1 MFDESIA
8 TNHLNLI
15 YCQRNIIF
23 ELFGESLALPMA
35 VLFISALALALA
47 FEVVNGFHDT
57 ANADVRSLTP
67 THFRP
72 LLQWF
77 GLDSGISSACSC
89 PPVPSRSA
97 S

>member
-35 VLFISALALALA
+35 ALFWSALALA

-77 GLDSGISSACSC
+77 GLDSGI
-89 PPVPSRSA
+89 
-97 S
+97 